1 MLKISLVK
9 TFIWNLLKFHN
20 LSQEQ
25 INKERFFINILSSL
39 VAITFIIFF
48 TYIEKIPVEYVFSI
62 YCFVTEDL
70 FKFCILISALT
81 FFSFA
86 VYYKNFS
93 YILLI
98 SAFSFGQLLFVYIY
112 DDRYSLGSKF
122 KEVEFKKIE
131 IKHYSVHWNIG

>member
-1 MLKISLVK
+1 MLKISLVT
-9 TFIWNLLKFHN
+9 TFIWNFIKFHN

-62 YCFVTEDL
+62 YYFITGPL
-70 FKFCILISALT
+70 FKFCILITALT

-86 VYYKNFS
+86 VYYRNFS

-98 SAFSFGQLLFVYIY
+98 SAFSFGQLLFVYVY
-112 DDRYSLGSKF
+112 DDRYSLGSN
-122 KEVEFKKIE
+122 EPKIE
-131 IKHYSVHWNIG
+131 EKESNKYYSVHWNIG